1 MKPPAP
7 QLLLAVAFLQ
17 IHAARA
23 QEPSGDPAT
32 APIFLDVTLAAG
44 IDFVHQ
50 TGASGRRYFPETMG
64 GGVAFLDYDGDGDL
78 DLYFPNGAPLPGY
91 SGPSGLANGL
101 YDNDRGRFTE
111 VEAAAG
117 AEDPGGYG
125 MGCAAAD
132 YDNDGR
138 LDLYV
143 TNFGANTMF
152 RNDGPGFADVTAE
165 SALGDTAWGAGC
177 AFFDYDNDGDLDL
190 YITNYVH
197 FDFASVD
204 EDLDPYLKSTEK
216 RPRSSSEKISA
227 YPDPGQFPGAEDRLL
242 RNDAG
247 GGFADVTGR
256 SGMVDTVSIEG
267 RGLGVVAVDYDRDGW
282 PDLYVANDGSRN
294 FLYRN
299 LGNGSFRDIAGLAGV
314 AYGLD
319 GQREAG
325 MGVDAGDFDNDGSVD
340 LVVTNFE
347 QEPVSLYRNLG
358 SGTFLHFSYPAG
370 IGLPTLRPLSFGLG
384 FLDYDNDGFL
394 DLFVANGHV
403 LDNITRFDRSRTYG
417 QANQLLHN
425 RGPGSGGAVRF
436 EDVSAR
442 AGEGVTAPM
451 VSRGA
456 AFGDYDDDGDTDLL
470 VGNVGQRPNLL
481 RNDLGSGNNWLKVQ
495 AAGRRSNRD
504 GIGARVHIAAGDLR
518 LVREVRGSYSY
529 LGQSDL
535 RVSFGLGKQAVVD
548 EVVVDWP
555 SGLRDRITGVK
566 ANITLLVVEGGG

>member
-1 MKPPAP
+1 MLQNPAGGD
-7 QLLLAVAFLQ
+7 
-17 IHAARA
+17 
-23 QEPSGDPAT
+23 QEPVGTPPTS
-32 APIFLDVTLAAG
+32 PIFADVTAAAG
-44 IDFVHQ
+44 IQFMHQ

-64 GGVAFLDYDGDGDL
+64 GGVAFLDFDGDGDL
-78 DLYFPNGAPLPGY
+78 DIYFPNGAPLPGY
-91 SGPSGLANGL
+91 SDPSEPANAL
-101 YDNDRGRFTE
+101 YRNEGGRFTE
-111 VEAAAG
+111 MAAAAG
-117 AEDPGGYG
+117 AADPGGYG

-143 TNFGANTMF
+143 TNFGANAMF
-152 RNDGPGFADVTAE
+152 RNKGPGFADVTAE

-177 AFFDYDNDGDLDL
+177 AFFDYDRDGDLDL

-204 EDLDPYLKSTEK
+204 EDLDPYLKSTK
-216 RPRSSSEKISA
+216 KPPRGNGARISA
-227 YPDPGQFPGAEDRLL
+227 FPDPGQFPGAEDRLL
-242 RNDAG
+242 RNDPG
-247 GGFADVTGR
+247 GAFADIT
-256 SGMVDTVSIEG
+256 SHAGMVDTVAIEG

-299 LGNGSFRDIAGLAGV
+299 RGDGSFEDVAGLAGV

-325 MGVDAGDFDNDGSVD
+325 MGVDAGDFDGDGSVD

-347 QEPVSLYRNLG
+347 QEPASLYRNLG

-394 DLFVANGHV
+394 DLFIANGHV
-403 LDNITRFDRSRTYG
+403 LDNITRFDRSRSYG
-417 QANQLLHN
+417 QANQLLRN
-425 RGPGSGGAVRF
+425 QGPDPQGQVRF
-436 EDVSAR
+436 KDVSAA

-451 VSRGA
+451 VSRGT
-456 AFGDYDDDGDTDLL
+456 AFGDFDEDGDVDLL

-481 RNDLGSGNNWLKVQ
+481 RNDLGSSNNWLRVKAV
-495 AAGRRSNRD
+495 GRDSNRD
-504 GIGARVHIAAGDLR
+504 GIGARVRIAAGDLR
-518 LVREVRGSYSY
+518 LAREVRGSYSY
-529 LGQSDL
+529 LAHSDL
-535 RVSFGLGKQAVVD
+535 RVSFGLGEREVVD
-548 EVVVDWP
+548 EVEVEWP
-555 SGLRDRITGVK
+555 SGMKDQVTGVQ
-566 ANITLLVVEGGG
+566 ANRTVVVVEGGG

>member
-1 MKPPAP
+1 MKSPAFH
-7 QLLLAVAFLQ
+7 LLLAVVLLQ
-17 IHAARA
+17 TPAGGDQEPAGDRAAAPVFVDVTARA
-23 QEPSGDPAT
+23 
-32 APIFLDVTLAAG
+32 G
-44 IDFVHQ
+44 IGFVHQ

-91 SGPSGLANGL
+91 SQAPAPANAL
-101 YDNDRGRFTE
+101 YGNDGGSFTE

-117 AEDPGGYG
+117 AGDPGGYG

-138 LDLYV
+138 LDLFV
-143 TNFGANTMF
+143 TNFGANAMF
-152 RNDGPGFADVTAE
+152 RNQGPGFADVTAE

-216 RPRSSSEKISA
+216 RPRKTGEKISA

-242 RNDAG
+242 RNDSG
-247 GGFADVTGR
+247 GAFADVTGR

-299 LGNGSFRDIAGLAGV
+299 LGGGSFEDVAGLAGV

-325 MGVDAGDFDNDGSVD
+325 MGVDAGDFDGDGSVD

-394 DLFVANGHV
+394 DLFIANGHV

-417 QANQLLHN
+417 QANQLLRNLGPRPRGCGPFRGCLGRGRESGDRADGQPRHRLRGFRRGRGYRPDRRQRRAAAQPAAQRPRRRQQLAQGQGGRPPQQPRRHRRPRPHRRRRPPPGA
-425 RGPGSGGAVRF
+425 RGPGQLQLPRS
-436 EDVSAR
+436 
-442 AGEGVTAPM
+442 
-451 VSRGA
+451 
-456 AFGDYDDDGDTDLL
+456 
-470 VGNVGQRPNLL
+470 QRPARQL
-481 RNDLGSGNNWLKVQ
+481 RTGRKDSG
-495 AAGRRSNRD
+495 
-504 GIGARVHIAAGDLR
+504 
-518 LVREVRGSYSY
+518 
-529 LGQSDL
+529 
-535 RVSFGLGKQAVVD
+535 
-548 EVVVDWP
+548 
-555 SGLRDRITGVK
+555 
-566 ANITLLVVEGGG
+566 

>member
-1 MKPPAP
+1 MKSPAFH
-7 QLLLAVAFLQ
+7 LLLAVVLLQ
-17 IHAARA
+17 TPAGGDREPAPDRSGAPVFVDVTARA
-23 QEPSGDPAT
+23 
-32 APIFLDVTLAAG
+32 G
-44 IDFVHQ
+44 IGFVHQ

-91 SGPSGLANGL
+91 SQASEPANAL
-101 YDNDRGRFTE
+101 YGNDGGRFTE

-117 AEDPGGYG
+117 AGDPGGYG

-143 TNFGANTMF
+143 TNFGANAMF
-152 RNDGPGFADVTAE
+152 RNQGPGFADVTAE

-216 RPRSSSEKISA
+216 RPRKTGEKISA

-247 GGFADVTGR
+247 GAFADVTGR

-299 LGNGSFRDIAGLAGV
+299 LGVGSFEDVAGLAGV

-325 MGVDAGDFDNDGSVD
+325 MGVDAGDFDGDGSVD

-394 DLFVANGHV
+394 DLFIANGHV

-417 QANQLLHN
+417 QANQLLRN
-425 RGPGSGGAVRF
+425 LGPDPAGVVRF
-436 EDVSAR
+436 EDVSAA
-442 AGEGVTAPM
+442 AGEAVTAPM
-451 VSRGA
+451 VSRGT
-456 AFGDYDDDGDTDLL
+456 AFGDFDEDGDIDLL

-481 RNDLGSGNNWLKVQ
+481 RNDRGGGNNWLKVK

-504 GIGARVHIAAGDLR
+504 GIGARVRIAAGDLR

-529 LGQSDL
+529 LAHSDL
-535 RVSFGLGKQAVVD
+535 RVSFGLGGRTAVD
-548 EVVVDWP
+548 EVVVVWP
-555 SGLRDRITGVK
+555 SGLEDRVTGVE
-566 ANITLLVVEGGG
+566 ANRTIVVVEGGG